1 MRSVLLVDESIDT
14 LEMYQIGLAMAGFRA
29 LVASDA
35 ATALQKLHN
44 ERPVAVVTDV
54 ELGNPRDGWDL
65 IEVIR
70 NDPATRQI
78 PVVVLTGHLDPGIQ
92 VDAYRAGCAAF
103 VRKPRLPDELARVL
117 QCVSL
122 RIDRPR
128 NGVPFQPGDR
138 RRHRRGEEGGEPQRK
153 SLEAMIRGTYREMPG
168 LSLSLDQAAR
178 LFGLREQTCR
188 IVLDDLVGSGALRRG
203 ADGQYVTAEAAR

>member
-14 LEMYQIGLAMAGFRA
+14 LERYKIGLAMAGFRA

-54 ELGNPRDGWDL
+54 ELGSPDDGWHL
-65 IEVIR
+65 IAEIR
-70 NDPATRQI
+70 SDPATRQI
-78 PVVVLTGHLDPGIQ
+78 PVVMLTGRLDPGIQ

-103 VRKPRLPDELARVL
+103 VRKPLLPDELARVL
-117 QCVSL
+117 QCVSSRL
-122 RIDRPR
+122 DRPR
-128 NGVPFQPGDR
+128 TGVHLQPGDR
-138 RRHRRGEEGGEPQRK
+138 RRHRRGEAGAEPQRR

>member
-14 LEMYQIGLAMAGFRA
+14 LEMYTIGLAMAGFRA

-54 ELGNPRDGWDL
+54 ELGSPDDGWHL
-65 IEVIR
+65 IEEIR

-78 PVVVLTGHLDPGIQ
+78 PVVMLTGHLDPAIQ

-103 VRKPRLPDELARVL
+103 VRKPLLPDELARVL
-117 QCVSL
+117 QYVSSRL
-122 RIDRPR
+122 DRPR
-128 NGVPFQPGDR
+128 NVVPFQPSDR
-138 RRHRRGEEGGEPQRK
+138 RRHRRGEAGAEPQRK

-168 LSLSLDQAAR
+168 LSLSVPQAAR

-188 IVLDDLVGSGALRRG
+188 IVLDDLVGAGVLRRR
-203 ADGQYVTAEAAR
+203 AEGQYVTSEADR

>member
-14 LEMYQIGLAMAGFRA
+14 LEMYKIGLAMAGFRA

-44 ERPVAVVTDV
+44 EHPVAVVTDV
-54 ELGNPRDGWDL
+54 ELASPDDGWHL
-65 IEVIR
+65 IEEIR

-78 PVVVLTGHLDPGIQ
+78 PVVMLTGQLDPGIQ
-92 VDAYRAGCAAF
+92 VDAYRAGCVAF
-103 VRKPRLPDELARVL
+103 VRKPLLPDELARVL
-117 QCVSL
+117 QCVSS
-122 RIDRPR
+122 RTDRPHH
-128 NGVPFQPGDR
+128 VAPLQPGDR
-138 RRHRRGEEGGEPQRK
+138 RRHRRGEEGAEPPRK

-168 LSLSLDQAAR
+168 LSLSLHQAAR

-188 IVLDDLVGSGALRRG
+188 IVLDDLVASGALRRS
-203 ADGQYVTAEAAR
+203 ADGRFVTSEAPR